1 MEPVF
6 DAANWS
12 AFDEVYQRFARAYP
26 MLGLTGTR
34 WGAVHTRRKHG
45 AALLAVDAARRSAS
59 GRWIAHVDR
68 FPQVMFDLLTTGP
81 NRLLDA
87 AAARGA
93 TTL

>member
-45 AALLAVDAARRSAS
+45 VALLASDAARRSAS
-59 GRWIAHVDR
+59 GRWIAHNDL
-68 FPQVMFDLLTTGP
+68 FPKVMFELLTVP
-81 NRLLDA
+81 SPHVLQMA
-87 AAARGA
+87 SARQA
-93 TTL
+93 

>member
-6 DAANWS
+6 DALNWS

-45 AALLAVDAARRSAS
+45 AALLASDAARRSAS
-59 GRWIAHVDR
+59 GRWIAHNDR
-68 FPQVMFDLLTTGP
+68 FPQVMFELLTASSAHV
-81 NRLLDA
+81 LQMA
-87 AAARGA
+87 SARQA
-93 TTL
+93 